1 MNWISVKDR
10 LPDDH
15 ERVLVRLRGA
25 GYDTE
30 KSRIEI
36 ATFTIGDFFL
46 YYKYRDSMTNDLFT
60 IPYCV
65 DRVTHWMPLPEPPE
79 DGV

>member
-1 MNWISVKDR
+1 MTWISVKDR
-10 LPDDH
+10 LPKDH

-36 ATFTIGDFFL
+36 GSFSGGEFFL
-46 YYKYRDSMTNDLFT
+46 YLVYRDGMMNDLFT

-65 DRVTHWMPLPEPPE
+65 NRVTHWMPLPEPPE